1 MKIKITR
8 GRSCCFAIGVER
20 SDDVIVVVVV
30 AAVTV
35 VAVVGVVGVVAV
47 VAVVAVVCHHGNQT
61 IVLIGWTFS
70 PKLVNAE
77 CQLWEPNA

>member
-8 GRSCCFAIGVER
+8 GRSCCFAVSVER

-30 AAVTV
+30 VV
-35 VAVVGVVGVVAV
+35 VAA

-77 CQLWEPNA
+77 CQLWDPNA

>member
-20 SDDVIVVVVV
+20 SDDVIVVV
-30 AAVTV
+30 AAVAV
-35 VAVVGVVGVVAV
+35 VAVVAA